1 MAIFGFKK
9 RKDEKLEQ
17 NAQATK
23 TVIDKK
29 SSNRSKTANKNVSNK
44 AEKVTASKVVAPK
57 LQSEIASSTA
67 SVIIRPRIT
76 EKSGVMS
83 QNGVYTF
90 EISRNSN
97 KAMVKKAFLTLYKV
111 QPIKIAIVNTPANE
125 VFVRGRKGIVSGL
138 KKAIVTVKKGE
149 KIDFV

>member
-17 NAQATK
+17 NAEATK
-23 TVIDKK
+23 SNVDKK
-29 SSNRSKTANKNVSNK
+29 SFSKSTSKKSTKK
-44 AEKVTASKVVAPK
+44 AEKVIASKVAVPK
-57 LQSEIASSTA
+57 LQSEIDSSSA

-90 EISRNSN
+90 EISKNSN
-97 KAMVKKAFLTLYKV
+97 KAMVRKAIVTLYKV
-111 QPIKIAIVNTPANE
+111 HPTKVAIVNTPAKA
-125 VFVRGRKGIVSGL
+125 VFVRGRKGTVSGL

>member
-17 NAQATK
+17 NAEVSK
-23 TVIDKK
+23 TSVDRKSASKSRVVKK
-29 SSNRSKTANKNVSNK
+29 SENK

-57 LQSEIASSTA
+57 LQSELDSSAA

-83 QNGVYTF
+83 QDGVYTF
-90 EISRNSN
+90 EVSKNSN
-97 KAMVKKAFLTLYKV
+97 KAMVKKAFFTLYKA
-111 QPIKIAIVNTPANE
+111 QPIKVAISNTPARN
-125 VFVRGRKGIVSGL
+125 VFVRGRRGVVSGM
-138 KKAIVTVKKGE
+138 KKAIVTVKKGQ

>member
-17 NAQATK
+17 NAEATK
-23 TVIDKK
+23 VVSDKR
-29 SSNRSKTANKNVSNK
+29 SGARSKNPNKKVANK
-44 AEKVTASKVVAPK
+44 AEKVVVSKVVAPT
-57 LQSEIASSTA
+57 LQSEIASSAA
-67 SVIIRPRIT
+67 SIIIRPRIT

-90 EISRNSN
+90 EISKNSN

-111 QPIKIAIVNTPANE
+111 QPIKVSIINTPAKA
-125 VFVRGRKGIVSGL
+125 VFVRGRRGTVAGL
-138 KKAIVTVKKGE
+138 KKASITVKKGE

>member
-17 NAQATK
+17 NAEASKTSVDRKINTK
-23 TVIDKK
+23 VRVAKK
-29 SSNRSKTANKNVSNK
+29 SDK
-44 AEKVTASKVVAPK
+44 AQKVVASKVVAPK
-57 LQSEIASSTA
+57 LQSEVDSSAA

-83 QNGVYTF
+83 QSGVYTF
-90 EISRNSN
+90 EISKNSN
-97 KAMVKKAFLTLYKV
+97 KAMVKKAFVTLYKV
-111 QPIKIAIVNTPANE
+111 QPVRVAIVNTPAKN
-125 VFVRGRKGIVSGL
+125 VFVRGRRGVVSGI
-138 KKAIVTVKKGE
+138 KKAVVTVKKGE